1 MMAHDG
7 TLGARGQLGARLI
20 RRSSPPWTYR
30 LRNVTNIW
38 RGRWRK
44 QVADLFGIPTIYAE
58 LSAVLVHA
66 DGSSIHYGVVATRV
80 ITTEFCAHLVDALGG
95 TTTRISDYDYHDAG
109 TGTTAEA
116 AGDTALVTPYGGARA
131 TGTASEPSSTQYR
144 SVGTIS
150 FTSTLAITE
159 HGLFSAAS
167 GTDELM
173 DRSVFSAINVV
184 SGDSIQF
191 TYTVSFTAGG

>member
-1 MMAHDG
+1 MITG
-7 TLGARGQLGARLI
+7 TTRSRGALQPRKNGTD
-20 RRSSPPWTYR
+20 RRPSLAWR
-30 LRNVTNIW
+30 LRNFPHFW
-38 RGRWRK
+38 RGLWRLLVSRYLGIATMYGTLSIK
-44 QVADLFGIPTIYAE
+44 VMRRDGTIEDYGIVTYRAITDEHVAHI
-58 LSAVLVHA
+58 
-66 DGSSIHYGVVATRV
+66 AT
-80 ITTEFCAHLVDALGG
+80 ALAG

-116 AGDTALVTPYGGARA
+116 AGDTALVTPYGGSRA
-131 TGTASEPSSTQYR
+131 SGTPSNPASNQYR

-150 FTSTLAITE
+150 FSGSFAITE

-167 GTDELM
+167 ATDELL

-191 TYTVSFTAGG
+191 TYTATYTSGG